1 MSGRK
6 WQFYSV
12 PRATLLSDLQLAY
25 QVVRRFPGGER
36 NHRSCCWVLGE
47 TQRQASIYEDIC
59 ASKQLRSFTNGTA
72 DGLLRSSHKQSRRL
86 HARRGCNV
94 RRLQSQGAS
103 NLRRLHEG
111 SEDCRLFARSTFT
124 NVVRFRR
131 DIAALRH
138 DCESEQSWPRPDNQ
152 GRRSETRRELS
163 RSIETRNT
171 IPGGIAPG

>member
-1 MSGRK
+1 MK
-6 WQFYSV
+6 KTIYK
-12 PRATLLSDLQLAY
+12 TLIFCIAIAVFSIFINSCD
-25 QVVRRFPGGER
+25 RFGNKQEAVNKNDTTR
-36 NHRSCCWVLGE
+36 IV
-47 TQRQASIYEDIC
+47 C

-72 DGLLRSSHKQSRRL
+72 DGLFRSSHKRSRRL

-138 DCESEQSWPRPDNQ
+138 DCESGQS
-152 GRRSETRRELS
+152 
-163 RSIETRNT
+163 
-171 IPGGIAPG
+171 

>member
-25 QVVRRFPGGER
+25 QVIRRFPGGER

-47 TQRQASIYEDIC
+47 TQRQASISEDIC

-72 DGLLRSSHKQSRRL
+72 DGLLRSSHKHSRRL

-111 SEDCRLFARSTFT
+111 SEDCRLFARATFT
-124 NVVRFRR
+124 TVVRFRR
-131 DIAALRH
+131 DIATLRH
-138 DCESEQSWPRPDNQ
+138 DCESGQSWPRPESILMRADHFATID
-152 GRRSETRRELS
+152 RAELDP
-163 RSIETRNT
+163 RHWD
-171 IPGGIAPG
+171 